1 VPDTARESRDLGSRR
16 PGSGRGGAAVAPGP
30 ARPADGAPVLP
41 DEARLRRLLE
51 AFAGV
56 ELLVV
61 GDVILDEYLWGSA
74 DRVSPEAPVP
84 VVHVEREALALGG
97 AGNVARNVVALGGRC
112 RLCSV
117 VGDDA
122 DGRRVAGLLEDLGVD
137 PGGLVFDAGRSTTRK
152 TRVVAR
158 SQQVLRYDRETPAA
172 LSPAMSRR
180 LLALSLAAA
189 EGVSGA
195 VLEDYGKGVLAP
207 RPARRL
213 LQRLRAAG
221 LWVGVDPKAELA
233 PFRGAS
239 LVKPNLREACA
250 MVGHAG
256 PAEHDLERIAAR
268 LRRRLGGAELA
279 ITLGGGGMAVFGEA
293 GARRVPTASQDVFD
307 MQGAGDTSIAVLALA
322 VCAGADLREAAL
334 LANAAAAVVVRK
346 SGTAAADPSEVE
358 ALLPAVLR
366 ASREAAP

>member
-1 VPDTARESRDLGSRR
+1 
-16 PGSGRGGAAVAPGP
+16 
-30 ARPADGAPVLP
+30 
-41 DEARLRRLLE
+41 
-51 AFAGV
+51 
-56 ELLVV
+56 
-61 GDVILDEYLWGSA
+61 
-74 DRVSPEAPVP
+74 
-84 VVHVEREALALGG
+84 
-97 AGNVARNVVALGGRC
+97 
-112 RLCSV
+112 V

-122 DGRRVAGLLEDLGVD
+122 DGRRVAALLEELGVD
-137 PGGLVFDAGRSTTRK
+137 PGGLLFDAGRSTTRK

-158 SQQVLRYDRETPAA
+158 SQQVVRYDRETPAP
-172 LSPAMSRR
+172 LSSAVSRR
-180 LLALSLAAA
+180 LLARALAAA
-189 EGVSGA
+189 EGASGA

-221 LWVGVDPKAELA
+221 LWVGVDPKSELA

-250 MVGHAG
+250 MVGRAG
-256 PAEHDLERIAAR
+256 PAEGDLERIAAR

-293 GARRVPTASQDVFD
+293 VARRVPTASQDVFD

-322 VCAGADLREAAL
+322 VCAGADLGEAAL

-346 SGTAAADPSEVE
+346 SGTAAAQPAEVE
-358 ALLPAVLR
+358 AMLPAVLR
-366 ASREAAP
+366 ASREDAS